1 MYAVTGITGQVG
13 GAVARAL
20 LDAGRQVRAVVRD
33 AGKGIAWRDRGCE
46 VALAD
51 LSDVAATTDALRGVQ
66 AAFLLIPPLFD
77 PAPGFPE
84 VRNLV
89 AGLRTAILEAR
100 PGRLVCLSTIGAQA
114 TRPNLLGQLG
124 LVEEALGNLPLPVAF
139 LRAAWFMENFAG
151 DVAAARGGKLPS
163 FLQPL
168 GKPFPMVA
176 TADIGRL
183 AASMLQEHWTGRRV
197 VELEGPARVTPHEV
211 AIAFGKVLT
220 HPVEVEVR
228 PRDTWEALFLS
239 QGMRNPTPRAQMLDG
254 FNEGWLEFQ
263 GNPLKG
269 ETPIDHVLADLI
281 EVDDRHK
288 DRLHQHRQA

>member
-13 GAVARAL
+13 GAVARDL

-33 AGKGIAWRDRGCE
+33 AAKGTAWRDRGCE
-46 VALAD
+46 IALAD
-51 LSDVAATTDALRGVQ
+51 LSDVAATTAALRGVE

-84 VRNLV
+84 VRSLV
-89 AGLRTAILEAR
+89 ASLRTAILQAC

-114 TRPNLLGQLG
+114 TQPNLLGQLG
-124 LVEEALGNLPLPVAF
+124 LVEDALGDLPLPVAF

-168 GKPFPMVA
+168 GKSFPMVA

-183 AASMLQEHWTGRRV
+183 GASMLQEHWTGRRV
-197 VELEGPARVTPHEV
+197 VELEGPARVTPNEV
-211 AIAFGKVLT
+211 AIAFGKVLA
-220 HPVEVEVR
+220 HPVEAQIL
-228 PRDTWEALFLS
+228 PRDTWEALFQS
-239 QGMRNPTPRAQMLDG
+239 QGMQNPTPRAQMLDG

-263 GNPLKG
+263 GNALKG
-269 ETPIDHVLADLI
+269 GTPIESVLGSLI
-281 EVDDRHK
+281 
-288 DRLHQHRQA
+288 HRVC

>member
-13 GAVARAL
+13 GAVARNL
-20 LDAGRQVRAVVRD
+20 LDAGCQVRAIVRD
-33 AGKGIAWRDRGCE
+33 VAKGTAWRDRGCE
-46 VALAD
+46 VGLAD
-51 LSDVAATTDALRGVQ
+51 LSDVAATTNALRDVE

-84 VRNLV
+84 VRSLV

-114 TRPNLLGQLG
+114 TQPNLLGQLG
-124 LVEEALGNLPLPVAF
+124 LVEEALSDLPLPVAF

-151 DVAAARGGKLPS
+151 DVAGARGGRLPS

-168 GKPFPMVA
+168 SKPFPMVA

-183 AASMLQEHWTGRRV
+183 GASMLQEHWTGCRV
-197 VELEGPARVTPHEV
+197 VELEGPTRVTPNEV
-211 AIAFGKVLT
+211 AIAFGKALAQ
-220 HPVEVEVR
+220 PVEAEIL
-228 PRDTWEALFLS
+228 PRDTWEALFQS
-239 QGMRNPTPRAQMLDG
+239 QGMQNPIPRAQMLDG

-263 GNPLKG
+263 GNALKG
-269 ETPIDHVLADLI
+269 ETPIEFVLANL
-281 EVDDRHK
+281 V
-288 DRLHQHRQA
+288 HRVC

>member
-13 GAVARAL
+13 GAVARNL
-20 LDAGRQVRAVVRD
+20 LDAGCQVRAVVRD
-33 AGKGIAWRDRGCE
+33 ATKGTVWRDRGCE
-46 VALAD
+46 VAKAD
-51 LSDVAATTDALRGVQ
+51 LSDVAATTAALRDVD
-66 AAFLLIPPLFD
+66 ATFLLIPPLFD

-84 VRNLV
+84 VRSLV

-114 TRPNLLGQLG
+114 TQPNLLGQLG
-124 LVEEALGNLPLPVAF
+124 LVEEALGDLPLPVAF

-151 DVAAARGGKLPS
+151 DVAGARSGKISS

-168 GKPFPMVA
+168 SKPFPMVA

-183 AASMLQEHWTGRRV
+183 GAAMLQENWTGRRV
-197 VELEGPARVTPHEV
+197 VELEGPVRVTPNEV
-211 AIAFGKVLT
+211 ATAFGKVLA
-220 HPVEVEVR
+220 HPVEVEIL
-228 PRDTWEALFLS
+228 PRDNWEALFRL

-263 GNPLKG
+263 GNALKG
-269 ETPIDHVLADLI
+269 VTPIGAVLGSLI
-281 EVDDRHK
+281 
-288 DRLHQHRQA
+288 HRV